1 LFPLLLIES
10 LVHPSVLHL
19 YPLIDT
25 LISFNH
31 GDTINFLNII
41 HKVTLLVARRPA
53 CLHTALK
60 ELHDLYLLLKFR
72 YIMAVENVI
81 IRKAEESDYP
91 AILEF
96 IYEDFLP
103 RELLSIVSGNV
114 SNINQSA
121 RDDRFLHWLLD
132 EVSLVAVD
140 TEDQTL
146 AGIAVNFVTKKEDHE
161 EENDNSTHQVTQVS
175 RPLNGVLKFIEKLE
189 EGQNLF
195 EELNTTRGMDLRF
208 LGVKEKYS
216 GRGIASQLTE
226 QTLELA
232 RNCSLKFVQS
242 IPTSPATLHLFE
254 KLGFET
260 RSELKCQG
268 FFLDDGLPAFPHA
281 SSSDKS
287 RYVVKI
293 L

>member
-1 LFPLLLIES
+1 
-10 LVHPSVLHL
+10 
-19 YPLIDT
+19 
-25 LISFNH
+25 
-31 GDTINFLNII
+31 
-41 HKVTLLVARRPA
+41 
-53 CLHTALK
+53 
-60 ELHDLYLLLKFR
+60 
-72 YIMAVENVI
+72 MAIENVI
-81 IRKAEESDYP
+81 IRKAEESDYQ

-121 RDDRFLHWLLD
+121 RDDRFMHWLLD
-132 EVSLVAVD
+132 GVSLIAVD

-161 EENDNSTHQVTQVS
+161 GGNCNSSQIP
-175 RPLNGVLKFIEKLE
+175 RPLSAVLKFIEKLE
-189 EGQNLF
+189 EGHNIF

-216 GRGIASQLTE
+216 GKGIASKLTE
-226 QTLELA
+226 HTLELA
-232 RNCSLKFVQS
+232 KDCGLKFVQS

-260 RSELKCQG
+260 RSELKCQE
-268 FFLDDGLPAFPHA
+268 FYMDDGLPAFPHA